1 MILKRK
7 AAAPTTAATTTSV
20 PTQAS
25 TPVPFINP
33 PAGSAAAA
41 IPPAPATAAVAA
53 PAPPPMNWKVSYA
66 AEYVGPRL
74 NDIDLSKTQGPN
86 DDAPSYTEI
95 DHDFRLGYKIS
106 KVNTLGIRLRAVSP
120 FDLDQTFNLLNPR
133 AYFSWSHMIETPDV
147 DMSGKLEF
155 EAPTTDASR
164 NKGMI
169 GRFNLTNNW
178 VFKTSL
184 RNWMFSVVT
193 YLSPRFYTGTNSNTD
208 LAIGL
213 FPFITYDLSTD
224 WQLVFD
230 MSFDATHSN
239 QAIFFDFASGDP
251 NYINVGLNYQINA
264 ALSINPALRFY
275 ADDLSFTNANLY
287 LAVSAAL

>member
-1 MILKRK
+1 
-7 AAAPTTAATTTSV
+7 
-20 PTQAS
+20 
-25 TPVPFINP
+25 
-33 PAGSAAAA
+33 
-41 IPPAPATAAVAA
+41 
-53 PAPPPMNWKVSYA
+53 
-66 AEYVGPRL
+66 
-74 NDIDLSKTQGPN
+74 
-86 DDAPSYTEI
+86 
-95 DHDFRLGYKIS
+95 
-106 KVNTLGIRLRAVSP
+106 
-120 FDLDQTFNLLNPR
+120 
-133 AYFSWSHMIETPDV
+133 
-147 DMSGKLEF
+147 
-155 EAPTTDASR
+155 
-164 NKGMI
+164 MI